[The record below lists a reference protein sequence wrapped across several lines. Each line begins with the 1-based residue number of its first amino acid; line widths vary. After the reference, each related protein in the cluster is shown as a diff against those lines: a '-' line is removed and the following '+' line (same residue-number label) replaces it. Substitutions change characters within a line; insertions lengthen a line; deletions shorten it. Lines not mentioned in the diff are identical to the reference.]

1 MLDIAKLQKSLGP
14 HASKY
19 SEADL
24 ITIRHEIYQFAYFAY
39 NFYYKHKKNKN
50 TNKHWKNTN
59 IC

>member
-1 MLDIAKLQKSLGP
+1 MLAISKLQKSLGS

-39 NFYYKHKKNKN
+39 NFYYNHKKNKN
-50 TNKHWKNTN
+50 TNKY
-59 IC
+59 